1 MTEKEIEL
9 SMDKALKKL
18 PFEIKKIKFVLNSKV
33 FCRKIFDTSYY

>member
-18 PFEIKKIKFVLNSKV
+18 PFEIKKIKICSSS
-33 FCRKIFDTSYY
+33 C

>member
-18 PFEIKKIKFVLNSKV
+18 HFEINKIKFALALV
-33 FCRKIFDTSYY
+33 KIFKRK

>member
-18 PFEIKKIKFVLNSKV
+18 PFEIKKIKFTLALVK
-33 FCRKIFDTSYY
+33 FFKRK